1 MRPAGIEHSHPVG
14 RPLSPVYRPQF
25 LIENSRPVR
34 RIQICADGQNLVTE
48 DGPVFGVGVPND
60 DPVKNPESAAEQ
72 EGRSRREKE
81 NQLGS
86 DRPWFS
92 RL

>member
-1 MRPAGIEHSHPVG
+1 
-14 RPLSPVYRPQF
+14 
-25 LIENSRPVR
+25 
-34 RIQICADGQNLVTE
+34 
-48 DGPVFGVGVPND
+48 VPND
-60 DPVKNPESAAEQ
+60 DPVKNPESAAEH
-72 EGRSRREKE
+72 EGRGRRKEE